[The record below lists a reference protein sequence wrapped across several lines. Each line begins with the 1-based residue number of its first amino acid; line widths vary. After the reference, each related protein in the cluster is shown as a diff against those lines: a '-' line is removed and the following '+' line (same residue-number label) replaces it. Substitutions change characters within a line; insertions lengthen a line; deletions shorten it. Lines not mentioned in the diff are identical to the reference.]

1 MARTIDL
8 ATHEQE
14 FTTLLQSYIQSGKIN
29 FLIGSGASMP
39 AIQAASNIEQQI
51 NALLLEKKEKQ
62 ANLRALEF
70 IEELSEKNSSLG
82 QGTGTVEVT
91 GTVEAYTKFITIV
104 DSILFERKNL
114 LLPRQANIFT
124 TNYDMFVEYAAR
136 KIPSLIL
143 NDGFVRAAGTNTDYP
158 FAPERYSDRT
168 YRSGAV
174 YSHLSEVP
182 TINLIK
188 LHGSLSWR
196 NNGNSIVYDSR
207 PFTPLSASE
216 KNDDKT
222 VAKRLEEFFLILPN
236 LRKFHATMMD
246 RVYYD
251 LLRIFANAMDQ
262 ENAVLMVFGFSFEDE
277 HILDITRRAL
287 RNPTAQLLIF
297 AYDHATVAAFE
308 QKFAIHR
315 NAVVISPKAGEFTDF
330 SQLTGLL
337 TNAVHA

>member
-8 ATHEQE
+8 ATQEQE
-14 FTTLLQSYIQSGKIN
+14 FAALLQSYIQSGKIN
-29 FLIGSGASMP
+29 FLIGSGASKP
-39 AIQAASNIEQQI
+39 AIQAAGDIEQQI
-51 NALLLEKKEKQ
+51 NALLLGNNVKQ
-62 ANLRALEF
+62 ANLRTLEF
-70 IEELSEKNSSLG
+70 IEELSEKNAALI
-82 QGTGTVEVT
+82 QGTGTAEVNAT
-91 GTVEAYTKFITIV
+91 AEAYTQFIAIV
-104 DSILFERKNL
+104 DTILFERKNL

-124 TNYDMFVEYAAR
+124 TNYDMFVEFASR

-143 NDGFVRAAGTNTDYP
+143 NDGFVRTAGTVTDYL

-196 NNGNSIVYDSR
+196 NNGKSIVYDSK
-207 PFTPLSASE
+207 PLTQLSPTD
-216 KNDDKT
+216 KNDDEK
-222 VAKRLEEFFLILPN
+222 VAGHLGKFFLILPN

-277 HILDITRRAL
+277 HILDITRRTL

-297 AYDHATVAAFE
+297 AYDPATAASFE
-308 QKFAIHR
+308 QKFAMHR

-330 SQLTGLL
+330 ARLTGLL
-337 TNAVHA
+337 RNAIHA

>member
-1 MARTIDL
+1 MARRIDL

-14 FTTLLQSYIQSGKIN
+14 FSALLQSYIQSGRIN
-29 FLIGSGASMP
+29 FLIGSGASIP
-39 AIQAASNIEQQI
+39 AIEAAGNIEHQI
-51 NALLLEKKEKQ
+51 DTLLLENKEKE
-62 ANLRALEF
+62 ANLRVLEF
-70 IEELSEKNSSLG
+70 IDELSQKNSSLE
-82 QGTGTVEVT
+82 QGTGGVEVT
-91 GTVEAYTKFITIV
+91 STAAAYTKFISVV

-124 TNYDMFVEYAAR
+124 TNYDMFLEYSAR

-143 NDGFVRAAGTNTDYP
+143 NDGFVRTAGTNADYP

-196 NNGNSIVYDSR
+196 NAGNSIAYNSQ
-207 PFTPLSASE
+207 PFIPLSPLY
-216 KNDDKT
+216 KDDDKK
-222 VAKRLEEFFLILPN
+222 VAERLEEFFLILPN

-262 ENAVLMVFGFSFEDE
+262 ENAVLMVFGFSFEDQ

-297 AYDHATVAAFE
+297 AYDHETVAAFE
-308 QKFAIHR
+308 HKFAMHR
-315 NAVVISPKAGEFTDF
+315 NAIVISPKVGEVTDF
-330 SQLTGLL
+330 SRLTELL
-337 TNAVHA
+337 INAIHA